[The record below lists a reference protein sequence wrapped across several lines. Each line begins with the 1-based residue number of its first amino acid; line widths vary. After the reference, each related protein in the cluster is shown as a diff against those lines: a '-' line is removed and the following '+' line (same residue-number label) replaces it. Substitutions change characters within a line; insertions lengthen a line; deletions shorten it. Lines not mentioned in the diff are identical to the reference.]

1 MASLIRHATGI
12 PSRMAGFAE
21 TSLLHALGTQPRFSP
36 LFVIGAP
43 RCGTTL
49 PYLYL
54 VDRFGFAY
62 FPNHAKRHPTIPVA
76 TAWIARHSSQRR
88 KFGLESQYGA
98 VDGRLAPSDGW
109 DIFHR
114 WFPRYRREPIRHAK
128 LGELRR
134 IVGAYERMWGK
145 PFISKN
151 NHNSIR
157 VAELDKTFP
166 NAFFIH
172 VTRDV
177 VDASLSLLEARK
189 QHGVSLGD
197 WWSCP
202 APQYVERRFASEIE
216 QAVHTIVGIRQYAR
230 EHLARLDEHRWI
242 EIAYEDF
249 CKAPGELAD
258 WVERHYPECARNDGV
273 PEDGPVLGARSHSG
287 RSSPDLVAEI
297 NAVLDDL

>member
-12 PSRMAGFAE
+12 PSRMAAFAE
-21 TSLLHALGTQPRFSP
+21 TSLLHALGMQPRFPP
-36 LFVIGAP
+36 LFVVGAP

-62 FPNHAKRHPTIPVA
+62 FPNHAKRYPAMPVA
-76 TAWIARHSSQRR
+76 AGWMARRGNQRR

-109 DIFHR
+109 DVFHR
-114 WFPRYRREPIRHAK
+114 WFPRYRMEPVRRGQ

-157 VAELDKTFP
+157 IAELDKTFP

-172 VTRDV
+172 VTRNV

-189 QHGVSLGD
+189 RHGVPLGD

-202 APQYVERRFASEIE
+202 APQYMDRRFASEIE
-216 QAVHTIVGIRQYAR
+216 QVVHTIVGIRQYVR
-230 EHLARLDEHRWI
+230 QQLGLLDKHRWI

-249 CKAPGELAD
+249 CMAPAELAS
-258 WVERHYPECARNDGV
+258 WVESHYPECTPNDGL
-273 PEDGPVLGARSHSG
+273 PGYGPVLGARSHSG
-287 RSSPDLVAEI
+287 RSSPDLVAAI